1 MPGSCGCQG
10 GGSCLCR
17 SVTQHSSVTRPA
29 THSSQLQRLF
39 PAAGFG
45 TGAASPG
52 VCRLRGGT
60 QARLSSL
67 PDCLVQADVPGR
79 RAAAI
84 HPALEPCGLGAA
96 GLARGSLNSEVLC
109 SRTEGRRL
117 LTVLGTLLGQQ
128 TPADVLRGILSP
140 GGSVCEPHLHHRQV
154 PGQPQ
159 GTGVWRCWGRR
170 TPQQPRLWS
179 GEQDVH
185 PRFF

>member
-1 MPGSCGCQG
+1 M
-10 GGSCLCR
+10 
-17 SVTQHSSVTRPA
+17 
-29 THSSQLQRLF
+29 
-39 PAAGFG
+39 
-45 TGAASPG
+45 
-52 VCRLRGGT
+52 
-60 QARLSSL
+60 
-67 PDCLVQADVPGR
+67 
-79 RAAAI
+79 
-84 HPALEPCGLGAA
+84 HPALVPCGLGAA
-96 GLARGSLNSEVLC
+96 GLARGSLNSEVFC

-140 GGSVCEPHLHHRQV
+140 GRSVCEPHLHHRQV

>member
-29 THSSQLQRLF
+29 THSSKGSSLRLALAPAQR
-39 PAAGFG
+39 PQACAG
-45 TGAASPG
+45 
-52 VCRLRGGT
+52 CEGGT

-84 HPALEPCGLGAA
+84 HPALVPCGLGAA

-117 LTVLGTLLGQQ
+117 LTVPGTLLGQQ

-140 GGSVCEPHLHHRQV
+140 RGSVCEPHLHHRQV